1 MCLRFCSTRN
11 IIPFLLLALIP
22 SIAFA
27 GAKIVVD
34 DTKWVSIGAGL
45 RTAYTAVEDG
55 GGGGDSYSSDFAVQS
70 ARIYLNGQLHKYLK
84 VEFNTECQNDCSAN
98 KDVEILDAIA
108 KFEFKSYFNIWAG
121 RMLQPT
127 DRIELNGPYYGLT
140 WNQFNVALLPAD
152 FSTGNAGQFG
162 RDEGVTIWGSIDKLQ
177 YAVGIFDGLEGGA
190 NVDDH
195 MTYVARIS
203 YNFLNK
209 ESNPGYYTSST
220 YFGKAGDIFTVAF
233 AIQHQADGTGT
244 ATQRGDFTAY
254 LVDYLFEKPLGNNR
268 GVLTV
273 EGEYKIF
280 DAETS
285 AAALADPSCF
295 CMFDGDAF
303 FVSAA
308 YLLPKK
314 IGIGQLQPYVR
325 YLENNPDGSNFGS
338 DSDTYELGMNYIIS
352 GHNARLNVNFTSGDA
367 SLTGRPGSDVNAFSI
382 GVQFQL

>member
-1 MCLRFCSTRN
+1 MIEKNTQIKEKQIMKN
-11 IIPFLLLALIP
+11 IILLLLLTLIP
-22 SIAFA
+22 SIASA

-45 RTAYTAVEDG
+45 RTTFTAVEDG
-55 GGGGDSYSSDFAVQS
+55 ADGGDSYSKDFAVQS
-70 ARIYLNGQLHKYLK
+70 VRLYLNGQLHENLK
-84 VEFNTECQNDCSAN
+84 LEFNTECHNDCTVD

-108 KFEFKSYFNIWAG
+108 KFEFMPEFNVWAG

-127 DRIELNGPYYGLT
+127 DRIELNGPYFGLT
-140 WNQFNVALLPAD
+140 WNQYNVALLPAD
-152 FSTGNAGQFG
+152 YSTGNAGQFG
-162 RDEGVTIWGSIDKLQ
+162 RDEGVTVWGSFDKFQ

-190 NVDDH
+190 NVKDN
-195 MTYVARIS
+195 MTYVGRFS

-209 ESNPGYYTSST
+209 EPNPGYYTSST
-220 YFGKAGDIFTVAF
+220 YFGEAGDIFTVAF
-233 AIQHQADGTGT
+233 AVQHQSDGTGT
-244 ATQRGDFTAY
+244 ATEQGDFTAY
-254 LVDYLFEKPLGNNR
+254 LVDYLFEKPLGDDL
-268 GVLTV
+268 GVLTI

-314 IGIGQLQPYVR
+314 FGIGQFQPYVR
-325 YLENNPDGSNFGS
+325 YVENTPDG
-338 DSDTYELGMNYIIS
+338 
-352 GHNARLNVNFTSGDA
+352 
-367 SLTGRPGSDVNAFSI
+367 
-382 GVQFQL
+382 